1 MKVRCIDSSDNVIF
15 EGEVYLTDEDAIV
28 IRLAGEWFGY
38 ERTDDDW
45 EVYRIAKAIR
55 LPLRLPVRA

>member
-1 MKVRCIDSSDNVIF
+1 MKIRCIDSSDNVIF
-15 EGEVYLTDEDAIV
+15 EGEVTETGDDALV

-55 LPLRLPVRA
+55 LPVRV